1 MKLYSAMY
9 LKTPKEVVRAQRP
22 SLMRAGMQE
31 MLGMD
36 EVKGA
41 ATLASASDR
50 ETPT

>member
-9 LKTPKEVVRAQRP
+9 LKTPNEVVNAQRP
-22 SLMRAGMQE
+22 SLMSFGMQE
-31 MLGMD
+31 MLETD

-41 ATLASASDR
+41 ATLASASER